1 MYHSYLQQL
10 QEALSSG
17 PDAQKQKL
25 AEVSRK
31 ITILRVNEKALSRRY
46 TLMHESEAALKKV
59 LTGNR
64 IVGNFHKGLVFTINL
79 FTYERFAKVKT
90 VMYLVLYSTG
100 MSHA

>member
-1 MYHSYLQQL
+1 MLIVTYLHSISVPYYVCQVYHYYLQQL

-59 LTGNR
+59 LTGTV
-64 IVGNFHKGLVFTINL
+64 IFT
-79 FTYERFAKVKT
+79 R
-90 VMYLVLYSTG
+90 G
-100 MSHA
+100 